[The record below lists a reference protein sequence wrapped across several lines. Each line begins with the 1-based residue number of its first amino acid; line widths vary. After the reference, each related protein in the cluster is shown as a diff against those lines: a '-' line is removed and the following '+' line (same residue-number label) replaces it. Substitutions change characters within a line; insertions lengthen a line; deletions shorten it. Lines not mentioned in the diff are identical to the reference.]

1 MLALVLPGI
10 VWLAVVSVAASR
22 AGPCLPFALV
32 AVGVLLFVVF
42 LPKDVEVN
50 YIAAGRAFA
59 FVPLAAIL
67 ALPLLRA
74 VGRPGPR
81 AVGGAM
87 LLLSPV
93 WFLLVS
99 VLMSA

>member
-10 VWLAVVSVAASR
+10 VWLAVVSVAASQ
-22 AGPCLPFALV
+22 AGLRLPFALV

-59 FVPLAAIL
+59 FVALAAIL
-67 ALPLLRA
+67 ALPLLHSI
-74 VGRPGPR
+74 GRPGRR
-81 AVGGAM
+81 ALGGAM
-87 LLLSPV
+87 LLLSPA
-93 WFLLVS
+93 WFLLVA
-99 VLMSA
+99 VLMSV